1 MKKKIKILQN
11 FSQIIENYS
20 SFLIDLWG
28 VIHNG
33 VNIFPG
39 ENNVLKK
46 IKEIN
51 KEVIFVT
58 NAPRRI
64 DVIKQQLFDFGLDDD
79 LYNHVM
85 SSGELTWLN
94 INRKIK
100 KEKRCLSCYHI
111 GPDRDN
117 HLMKN
122 LKLSLVND
130 VSKADF
136 ILNTGPWG
144 DNDILENYKNIL
156 NNGVKYDLDMICSN
170 PDKRVIR
177 GNDFMI
183 CAGLLAEYYESIK
196 GKVVYFGKPYNEIY
210 EECFKKLKQKEKKE
224 ILIIGDSMENDIK
237 GANNMNI
244 ESLLITSGVH
254 REVNINNNI
263 DIDKLNDLMMENNV
277 CPTYVIKELIL

>member
-33 VNIFPG
+33 VNIFP
-39 ENNVLKK
+39 EVNNVLKK
-46 IKEIN
+46 IKESN
-51 KEVIFVT
+51 KEVIFIT

-100 KEKRCLSCYHI
+100 KEKRYLTCYHI

-117 HLMKN
+117 HLMQN
-122 LKLSLVND
+122 LKLNLVND

-156 NNGVKYDLDMICSN
+156 NNGVKYDLNMICSN

-177 GNDFMI
+177 GNNFMI
-183 CAGLLAEYYESIK
+183 CLKSSSNPCSKIRSASSIT
-196 GKVVYFGKPYNEIY
+196 
-210 EECFKKLKQKEKKE
+210 
-224 ILIIGDSMENDIK
+224 
-237 GANNMNI
+237 NI
-244 ESLLITSGVH
+244 ASL
-254 REVNINNNI
+254 E
-263 DIDKLNDLMMENNV
+263 
-277 CPTYVIKELIL
+277 